1 MQLYNWFVVPATGWI
16 KIGYWLAFG
25 ISLLLDAV
33 KTGCSYFTFNIP
45 NTICNNCGHISK
57 HMMDKCEVC
66 GSTDVDY
73 ITRIIGYLKKVS
85 KFSEARQKEAEKR
98 YYEKI

>member
-1 MQLYNWFVVPATGWI
+1 
-16 KIGYWLAFG
+16 
-25 ISLLLDAV
+25 
-33 KTGCSYFTFNIP
+33 
-45 NTICNNCGHISK
+45 
-57 HMMDKCEVC
+57 MDKCEVC